1 MIKMQN
7 PLASPRLAYL
17 NGNIFDAYLDGNVYV
32 ECSTEAALKFN
43 QNKNSIIS

>member
-1 MIKMQN
+1 MKKPTGI
-7 PLASPRLAYL
+7 ATFGYL
-17 NGNIFDAYLDGNVYV
+17 NCNIFDAYLDGNVYV